1 MKTQEQLFDYKHMK
15 NPYEGKDIKLNFLQN
30 VYEGE
35 DKDFK
40 LSEQDKVIFKKNV
53 RIEGI
58 TPQAYSDEELMK
70 LYYPDELKCF

>member
-30 VYEGE
+30 VYEGK
-35 DKDFK
+35 DKDYK

-53 RIEGI
+53 RI
-58 TPQAYSDEELMK
+58 
-70 LYYPDELKCF
+70 